1 DTVPRDRPSPPPAP
15 FKRRALGQHFLR
27 DSGIARAIVDLVAP
41 TPADLVVEIGPGQ
54 GALTGELARRA
65 GRTPALEVDR
75 TLIERGR
82 AALRGRGSRRLRPAP
97 QNACECARIRARC
110 RRGNGSGGRG
120 RRRGRSGAAG

>member
-1 DTVPRDRPSPPPAP
+1 APVRAVGVRRDTVPRDRPSPPHAP

-65 GRTPALEVDR
+65 GRTLALEVDR
-75 TLIERGR
+75 GLVE
-82 AALRGRGSRRLRPAP
+82 RLRAHFPSVEVVEAD
-97 QNACECARIRARC
+97 ARAWDY
-110 RRGNGSGGRG
+110 
-120 RRRGRSGAAG
+120 GAIA